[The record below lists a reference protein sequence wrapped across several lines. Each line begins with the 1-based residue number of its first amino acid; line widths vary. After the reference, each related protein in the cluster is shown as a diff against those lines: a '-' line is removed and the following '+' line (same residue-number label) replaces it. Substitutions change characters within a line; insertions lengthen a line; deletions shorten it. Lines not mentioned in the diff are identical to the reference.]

1 MSSFILFESVP
12 PGYAKLATLISK
24 EKDYAIF
31 RKFSTLNARNLLYL
45 QAELTDLE
53 SRLLEID
60 IKVDHADDGSAIL
73 SSWHKFT
80 ENEER
85 RIITQNIR
93 KTLEAY
99 SSYCNIITPFYL
111 SAILIFCQDTALL
124 QYHQVLN
131 LNTPTSIHMEGIQTW
146 ARYNGPISDLSRDY
160 IMGREIQGDLR
171 KKLLARN
178 KKPDLEA
185 GYEDLASLNKPEQS
199 WLARVLRRSC
209 LRWVFAVSLL
219 ISLVYC
225 LYTALS
231 LT

>member
-1 MSSFILFESVP
+1 MRRVISSFILFKSIP
-12 PGYAKLATLISK
+12 PGYAKLAILISK

-60 IKVDHADDGSAIL
+60 IKVDHADDGSTIL

-99 SSYCNIITPFYL
+99 SSYYNIVTPFYL
-111 SAILIFCQDTALL
+111 STILIFSQDTALL

-131 LNTPTSIHMEGIQTW
+131 LNTPTSIYMEGIQT
-146 ARYNGPISDLSRDY
+146 
-160 IMGREIQGDLR
+160 
-171 KKLLARN
+171 
-178 KKPDLEA
+178 
-185 GYEDLASLNKPEQS
+185 
-199 WLARVLRRSC
+199 
-209 LRWVFAVSLL
+209 
-219 ISLVYC
+219 
-225 LYTALS
+225 
-231 LT
+231 